1 MRRGPLLLYAVGFV
15 LVWGF
20 CLKSGVSTSVAG
32 VACALTVPVGARRPG
47 GESMLTLFMEALH
60 PWVAY
65 GVLPLFAFAAAGF
78 SFKGFDAATLLS
90 PVTLGIALALLVGKP
105 LGAFGVAAGA
115 ALLRLGRRPSGAT
128 WLELYGVAQLTGVGF
143 TMSLYLAALAF
154 ETPLVETQARLGVF
168 AGSLAS
174 IARWA
179 RGCWRTLR
187 RRRGAAGGEAESQ
200 TTRPPASARSRS
212 RPWSPGTRGS
222 RSRPTGRLLPPTRQR
237 QPSGGHHA
245 AAGASLIATWP
256 ACSREATARTLA

>member
-1 MRRGPLLLYAVGFV
+1 VRRGPLLLYAVGFV

-78 SFKGFDAATLLS
+78 AFKGLDAATLFS
-90 PVTLGIALALLVGKP
+90 PVTLGVAFALLVGKP
-105 LGAFGVAAGA
+105 LGVFGVAAGA
-115 ALLRLGRRPSGAT
+115 ALLRLGRRPAGAT
-128 WLELYGVAQLTGVGF
+128 WLELFGVAQLTGVGF

-154 ETPLVETQARLGVF
+154 ETPLVETQARVGVF

-174 IARWA
+174 IAVGA
-179 RGCWRTLR
+179 GVLAIAGR
-187 RRRGAAGGEAESQ
+187 RREAAGGDADS
-200 TTRPPASARSRS
+200 
-212 RPWSPGTRGS
+212 
-222 RSRPTGRLLPPTRQR
+222 
-237 QPSGGHHA
+237 
-245 AAGASLIATWP
+245 
-256 ACSREATARTLA
+256 